1 MKREEYGQIGLND
14 WIVAGDTVSNNIK
27 KMLVDYNS
35 DINNIILNRSSY
47 INAIE
52 TIHALTEEGI
62 ITYKIDNDLRNGD
75 VLFFIDNKLV
85 GECY

>member
-1 MKREEYGQIGLND
+1 MKREQYGQMNLNYVIG
-14 WIVAGDTVSNNIK
+14 GDSISSNIK
-27 KMLVDYNS
+27 RMLVTKS

-52 TIHALTEEGI
+52 TIHALKEENI
-62 ITYKIDNDLRNGD
+62 ITYKIDNDITDDN
-75 VLFFIDNKLV
+75 VLFFCDNELI

>member
-1 MKREEYGQIGLND
+1 MKREEYGKMNLDYVIG
-14 WIVAGDTVSNNIK
+14 GDSISSNIK
-27 KMLVDYNS
+27 RMLVTKS

-52 TIHALTEEGI
+52 TIHALKEKDI
-62 ITYKIDNDLRNGD
+62 ITYTIDNDLCTGD
-75 VLFFIDNKLV
+75 VLFFCDGELV